1 MSDEWF
7 AFHGPPKV
15 ADSLPDNKIVQG
27 LSNFNSF
34 HWLTTIKTTGY
45 RNGAKVQ
52 TWFCHGLFFAW
63 DVLTLLHP
71 LCSRAG
77 GTAPGPPTSPQLPPN
92 HWQHW
97 HHMQKK
103 HSVCRTAA
111 PSSSWEAFGTVRC
124 LEAGFRQLQP

>member
-34 HWLTTIKTTGY
+34 HWLTTIKTTPQDTEMEQKS
-45 RNGAKVQ
+45 RHMVLPRA
-52 TWFCHGLFFAW
+52 FFAW

-92 HWQHW
+92 H
-97 HHMQKK
+97 
-103 HSVCRTAA
+103 AA
-111 PSSSWEAFGTVRC
+111 LASHAEKAFCV
-124 LEAGFRQLQP
+124 